1 MTQETR
7 LPEFLRPLFWDA
19 NFSELSPENHQ
30 SYICLRIIEH
40 GDLNALRWM
49 LRYYGKARLRRWLLA
64 RQGRGLSPRALR
76 FWQMMLGIPKRTV
89 DQWLQS
95 RPEPQWPPTQRF
107 TSK

>member
-1 MTQETR
+1 MAQETR
-7 LPEFLRPLFWDA
+7 LPEFLRPLFWDVEFHA
-19 NFSELSPENHQ
+19 LSPERYQ

-49 LRYYGKARLRRWLLA
+49 LRYYGKARLRRWLIA
-64 RQGRGLSPRALR
+64 RQGRSLSPRALR

-95 RPEPQWPPTQRF
+95 RPEPSWPPKERS